1 MRNDLTMKEL
11 KLHTLTGDIQ
21 ECGMAG
27 MSRRQI
33 SRMLGPRYV
42 NPETDITRE
51 EFAEILEREY
61 DKVMA
66 RRASK

>member
-27 MSRRQI
+27 MSKRQI
-33 SRMLGPRYV
+33 RGMLEPRFV
-42 NPETDITRE
+42 TPESGITAG
-51 EFAEILEREY
+51 EFADALEREY
-61 DKVMA
+61 AKAMA